1 VVNNETKRNGTIT
14 PTAAMTPGI
23 PSEVSMRLGEG
34 DLDVVRGVLTLPGI
48 VGFACLDRIVPLQVY
63 SWDSDLVIQ
72 KSEQFVNNV
81 TQVLR
86 SMPSEFYQLEFGFGS
101 YSVGLRRFV
110 TGDAIALVMQAGMDL
125 QGEEARLAAFCQ
137 VMMQNRSGVL
147 AEIES
152 HQLMRQRMRQGMRQ
166 GNITGDAS
174 IAQVTVDA
182 GPSVPRSLMIHS
194 FNRLAEIAGRYL
206 GSAIMVRHLHRSR
219 PRVACLES
227 VTIDRAGKLAM
238 PAEMSGA
245 EMSGI
250 EGLTP
255 EQRSAF
261 TMWVQEFVQHC
272 SKIIRNFDRMARQE
286 GLTEEE
292 IAVLF
297 PEPQEC

>member
-1 VVNNETKRNGTIT
+1 
-14 PTAAMTPGI
+14 
-23 PSEVSMRLGEG
+23 MRLGEV

-48 VGFACLDRIVPLQVY
+48 VGFACLDRVVPLQVY
-63 SWDSDLVIQ
+63 GWDSDLVIQ

-125 QGEEARLAAFCQ
+125 QGEEARLAAFCR

-152 HQLMRQRMRQGMRQ
+152 HQLMMQ

-182 GPSVPRSLMIHS
+182 GSSVSRSLMIHS

-206 GSAIMVRHLHRSR
+206 GSAIMVRHLQRSR
-219 PRVACLES
+219 PLVACLES
-227 VTIDRAGKLAM
+227 VTIDRTGKLAM
-238 PAEMSGA
+238 PVEMSGA
-245 EMSGI
+245 EMSEIG
-250 EGLTP
+250 GLTP

-297 PEPQEC
+297 PEP